1 LLSKFSVKKPYT
13 IVVAVV
19 MVLVLGFISFTNLT
33 TDLLPSMD
41 LPYVVVSTTYPGA
54 SPEKIEESVT
64 KPLEQSLSTTNGMK
78 NITSVSNEN
87 YSMVILEFNQNIN
100 MDSAMIEMSGKID
113 QVAAGFEDGVGTPTL
128 LKINPDMMPIMMLSV
143 DVTGMD
149 QYEIS
154 DYVSNTVVP
163 ELERI
168 DGVASVTAT
177 GTVEKQLQIRLDQE
191 KIDALNDQVLRSIDS
206 TLADAQAE
214 LDQAKSD
221 LAGQK
226 DQFEQE
232 SKTQTESMAE
242 ASIQL
247 QDGKKQL
254 EDAISKIGMSRDELT
269 AMRDEAVSALSE
281 LQTQLAQAKQ
291 LYEQM
296 ELAGQDTTQISQ
308 TIAALEDAIEQTQA
322 GISSTD
328 QGIQAFDALDELKEQ
343 EKELET
349 GKLTLNQKL
358 TEASVQISNG
368 EQKLTEAQTQL
379 DEQKEKA
386 YEQAGL
392 DGMITSDTIS
402 QILQAENFSMPAGYL
417 TEGNDQYLVKVGD
430 TFSGIEEIENLLLFQ
445 IDAGDIGNVYLKD
458 VASVS
463 VTDNAD
469 ENYAKINGNNGILL
483 TLEKSS
489 TTSTTDVTAAIGDR
503 LDEMMAE
510 NKDLHVISLM
520 DQGVYINLVIDSV
533 LQNLLYGG
541 ILAIIVL
548 IFFLKSIKPTF
559 IIACSIPISL
569 MVAITLMYF
578 SGIMLNIISL
588 SGLALG
594 VGMLVDNSIV
604 VIENIYRL
612 RNLGVSKAQAAV
624 QGAKQVAG
632 AITAST
638 LTTICVF
645 LPIVFTDG
653 MTRELF
659 TDMGLTIAYSL
670 FASLVVAMTLVPT
683 MASTILT
690 RPNEK
695 PHRWFDRFV
704 DGYERLLRFC
714 LRRKAFVLILT
725 VVLLGVSAVATGFM
739 GTEFIPQMD
748 SAQMSATLTMPPE
761 TEQDDVYKASD
772 TWMERA
778 LDVDGVETVGA
789 MQGGMTSMTGGN
801 SKTMSFYLLLDENTK
816 RSNDEIKKELLQKTG
831 DLGGEVEVTTSMVD
845 MSMLGGS
852 GIELV
857 IKGNDLDQLVAIS
870 EDLKE
875 LLQSVEG
882 TTDIS
887 NGLEGNSTETR
898 VIVDKNK
905 AMEYG
910 LTVAQVY
917 QEVAKAIQTE
927 TTSTTLS
934 METEEYPVI
943 LVNDAEVTRATL
955 ESYLLTGTKD
965 QQETTV
971 RLGDIASI
979 EEAESL
985 TAIQHDNQTRTMSVT
1000 AAIDEDHNVGLV
1012 SRDVQ
1017 KALEQYDVPDGYTV
1031 TISGESETI
1040 NSALRDLVLMI
1051 LLAILFIYLI
1061 MVAQFQSLLS
1071 PFIVLFTLPLAFTGG
1086 LLALLITGKELSVI
1100 SMLGFLVLA
1109 GVVVNNA
1116 IVFVD
1121 YANQLRLG
1129 GMEKREALIETGR
1142 TRIRPILMTALT
1154 TILAMLTMA
1163 FGIGDGAEMT
1173 QPLAIV
1179 MIGGLGYATFLTL
1192 LVIPC
1197 MYDIFHRKEMKPVLL
1212 EEDSQEKT
1220 DSDDAVPSSD

>member
-1 LLSKFSVKKPYT
+1 MLSKFSVKKPYT